1 MERIKIM
8 KRILVFA
15 TIVVVSSVLIFW
27 NAEEPGSAVP
37 AKRAFTVQAINP
49 ADVVHMK
56 TDSQFRQQINRKRQ
70 RAERFYDRTDIKN
83 IRENG
88 RDR

>member
-1 MERIKIM
+1 M

-37 AKRAFTVQAINP
+37 AKRSFTVQAINP
-49 ADVVHMK
+49 ADVDRMR
-56 TDSQFRQQINRKRQ
+56 TNAQFRQLINRKRQ
-70 RAERFYDRTDIKN
+70 RAERFYDRNDIKHV
-83 IRENG
+83 RGNG